1 MADAAAHILEVEGLS
16 YRYPDGT
23 LALDGLSLKVKKGSR
38 VALLGPN
45 GAGKTTLLLH
55 LNGLLLPQRGRVV
68 VMGQEINRATRRW
81 VKAQVGLVF
90 QDPDDQLF
98 APSVWDDVA
107 FGPAN
112 LGLAPEEIRERVTA
126 ALEAVGITDLAGRA
140 PHNLSLGQKK
150 RVAIAGVLAMRPQ
163 VLVLD
168 EPTAFL
174 DPAGQADLLEVLD
187 HLHRQ
192 GHTLIMATHD
202 VDTAAAWAEEVVIL
216 AAGKVAA
223 SGPPHLLT
231 DEELMRRCRLR
242 PPLISQLFTLLRQH
256 GQDWERVPVT
266 VGEAAAM
273 LLARLN
279 RQLP

>member
-1 MADAAAHILEVEGLS
+1 MANADLYILEVEGLS

-23 LALDGLSLKVKKGSR
+23 LALDGLSLKVRKGSR

-55 LNGLLLPQRGRVV
+55 LNGLLLPQQGRVV
-68 VMGQEINRATRRW
+68 VMGREINRATSRW
-81 VKAQVGLVF
+81 AKAQVGLVF

-112 LGLAPEEIRERVTA
+112 LGLAPEEIRARVAA

-150 RVAIAGVLAMRPQ
+150 RVAIAGVLAMQPEI
-163 VLVLD
+163 LVLD

-187 HLHRQ
+187 RLHRQ

-202 VDTAAAWAEEVVIL
+202 VDTAAAWADEVVIL

-223 SGPPHLLT
+223 AGPPHLLT
-231 DEELMRRCRLR
+231 EEDLMRRCRLR
-242 PPLISQLFTLLRQH
+242 PPLISQLFALLRRR
-256 GQDWERVPVT
+256 GLAWEKLPLT
-266 VGEAAAM
+266 VEEAAE
-273 LLARLN
+273 LLLVEPR
-279 RQLP
+279 PTS

>member
-256 GQDWERVPVT
+256 GQDWEKVPVT